1 MLFKGTCRI
10 YVVVNFKSITSL
22 FSRKSRTFKLL
33 VQSTLGQAV
42 WRTDNMYVQYAR
54 EGYEK
59 NPDVYAC
66 IRLIATAVAG
76 IEWDVF
82 TVRNGEREL
91 VEGHPLNDL
100 MDHPNPFQSRY
111 TFFETFI
118 SHLMLDG
125 NGYIEKTGPDSGPNA
140 RVPKELYVLRPDRM
154 KVEYD
159 AKGYPLKYVYTHDA
173 GSVEMKAEDILHKR
187 LFHPEN
193 DFYGL
198 SPIKAG
204 AYSVDIANEARSW
217 NMALLQN
224 AGRPSG
230 AVQTEAQL
238 TDDQYETL
246 RARLNERHAGA
257 TNAGRIAILEGGLSW
272 QEMGLSPQE
281 MAWEQTLKMTTRE
294 ICAVFHVPP
303 ELIGDHEHAT
313 YSNYQEARKAFYEE
327 TVLPLLDSIR
337 DDLNRWLPPCF
348 GDVVIDY
355 DRDDIEALKEDRDAL
370 WKRAVEGVRNGLITI
385 NDARGM
391 LNLETVPE
399 AEADQLLIPFN
410 MMPLSQSTGKDPAKA
425 RDPAIERKSRDRSWL
440 LQSVLRKQAWWPV
453 WAKAAREE
461 FAREKKAV
469 AEALE
474 RLDTPDNAALALDM
488 ALEAQ
493 QASWLAMYLRLY
505 RGIADEFAGP
515 VLDLLKAGP
524 RPEAKGLEWSEE
536 YLSFIER
543 TALSRIRDISATT
556 KALVLREMDL
566 GMAAGENMYQIAQRV
581 SSKYDDFSEY
591 RAMTAARTEVNAA
604 ANYGSQLA
612 AESTGLPL
620 VKRWLSYVDDRTRG
634 GEDGCDHISADGQ
647 ERELHQPYDVS
658 GEQLMFP
665 GDTSLGASAGNIV
678 NCRCTETYEVMG

>member
-1 MLFKGTCRI
+1 
-10 YVVVNFKSITSL
+10 
-22 FSRKSRTFKLL
+22 

-42 WRTDNMYVQYAR
+42 WRTENKYSQYAK

-76 IEWDVF
+76 IEWNVF
-82 TVRNGEREL
+82 SERNGELEL
-91 VEGHPLNDL
+91 VERHPLNDL
-100 MDHPNPFQSRY
+100 LDRPNPFQSRY
-111 TFFETFI
+111 TFFETYV
-118 SHLMLDG
+118 SYLLLDG

-140 RVPKELYVLRPDRM
+140 RVPKELYVLRPDRV

-159 AKGYPLKYVYTHDA
+159 ASGYPLRYVYTHDN
-173 GSVEMKAEDILHKR
+173 GTVEMDAADVLHKR
-187 LFHPEN
+187 LFHPES
-193 DFYGL
+193 DHYGM
-198 SPIKAG
+198 SPLKAA

-224 AGRPSG
+224 SGRPSG

-238 TDDQYETL
+238 TEDQYETL
-246 RARLNERHAGA
+246 RSRLNEKHAGA
-257 TNAGRIAILEGGLSW
+257 GNAGRIAILEGGLTW
-272 QEMGLSPQE
+272 EPMGLSPQD
-281 MAWEQTLKMTTRE
+281 MAWEQTIKMTTRE
-294 ICAVFHVPP
+294 ICAAFNVPP

-348 GDVVIDY
+348 GDVIIDY
-355 DRDDIEALKEDRDAL
+355 DRDDIEALKEDRDAV
-370 WKRAVEGVRNGLITI
+370 WKRAIEGVRNGLITI

-391 LNLETVPE
+391 LNLEAVPE
-399 AEADQLLIPFN
+399 PEADQLLIPFN
-410 MMPLSQSTGKDPAKA
+410 MMPLSQSTGKEPAKA
-425 RDPAIERKSRDRSWL
+425 KDPAEERKSRDQSWL
-440 LQSVLRKQAWWPV
+440 LQTDRRKQAWWPV
-453 WAKAAREE
+453 WAKAAANE
-461 FAREKKAV
+461 FSAEKKAV
-469 AEALE
+469 ASVLRE
-474 RLDTPDNAALALDM
+474 LDTPDSAATVLDQ

-493 QASWLAMYLRLY
+493 QSSWLDMYMRMY

-515 VLDLLKAGP
+515 VLDMLKS
-524 RPEAKGLEWSEE
+524 KGRFEHKSLDWTEE

-556 KALVLREMDL
+556 KALVLKEIDA
-566 GMAAGENMYQIAQRV
+566 GMAAGENMYQIAERV
-581 SSKYDDFSEY
+581 ASKYDDFSEY

-612 AESTGLPL
+612 AESTGLPI

-634 GEDGCDHISADGQ
+634 GENGCDHISADGQ